1 MRPGIVREPMSRNEI
16 ILGVVAL
23 VLIGFSLIV
32 SLVVPRRRPD
42 FPAGRIGLFAAVA
55 ALLVVAMLATV
66 EVWGEEEEESE
77 AEPAAETQGPPETG
91 ATGGETAPAETAPA
105 ETGGADTGGGGG
117 GDVAQGKE
125 LFASSG
131 CGSCHTLA
139 DAGTTGTTGPNLD
152 DLKPGMDAAVE
163 QITNGGGGMP
173 PFGSQLSEAE
183 INAIAAYI
191 VSATQ

>member
-1 MRPGIVREPMSRNEI
+1 MSRNEI

-23 VLIGFSLIV
+23 VLVAFSLIV

-42 FPAGRIGLFAAVA
+42 FPAGRVGLFAAVA

-66 EVWGEEEEESE
+66 EVWGEEEESE

-91 ATGGETAPAETAPA
+91 ATGGETAPAETGGA
-105 ETGGADTGGGGG
+105 ETGGAETGGG

-152 DLKPGMDAAVE
+152 DLKPSMDAAVE

>member
-1 MRPGIVREPMSRNEI
+1 MSRNEI

-23 VLIGFSLIV
+23 VLVCFSLTV
-32 SLVVPRRRPD
+32 SLWVPRRRPD
-42 FPAGRIGLFAAVA
+42 FPGERIGLFTLVAV
-55 ALLVVAMLATV
+55 LLVLAMLATV
-66 EVWGEEEEESE
+66 EVWGEEEEAES
-77 AEPAAETQGPPETG
+77 EPAAETQGAPETG
-91 ATGGETAPAETAPA
+91 GGETTPA
-105 ETGGADTGGGGG
+105 ETGGGATETGGGGG

-139 DAGTTGTTGPNLD
+139 DAGTTGTAGPNLD
-152 DLKPGMDAAVE
+152 DLKPSMDAAVE

-173 PFGSQLSEAE
+173 PFGGQLSEAE
-183 INAIAAYI
+183 IDAVAAYV

>member
-1 MRPGIVREPMSRNEI
+1 MSRNEI

-42 FPAGRIGLFAAVA
+42 FPAGRVGLFAAVA

-77 AEPAAETQGPPETG
+77 AEPAAETQGTPETG
-91 ATGGETAPAETAPA
+91 ATGAETAPA
-105 ETGGADTGGGGG
+105 ETGGGGG
-117 GDVAQGKE
+117 GDVAKGKE

-152 DLKPGMDAAVE
+152 DLKPSMDAAVE

>member
-1 MRPGIVREPMSRNEI
+1 MSRNEI

-23 VLIGFSLIV
+23 VLVGFSLIV

-42 FPAGRIGLFAAVA
+42 FPAERIGLFAAVA
-55 ALLVVAMLATV
+55 ILLVVAMLGTV
-66 EVWGEEEEESE
+66 ELFGAEEEDEGEV
-77 AEPAAETQGPPETG
+77 AAETQGPAETG
-91 ATGGETAPAETAPA
+91 ATGGETGGA
-105 ETGGADTGGGGG
+105 ETGGAETGGGGA
-117 GDVAQGKE
+117 DVAEGKE

-131 CGSCHTLA
+131 CGGCHTLA

-173 PFGSQLSEAE
+173 PFGGQLSEEQIDAV
-183 INAIAAYI
+183 AAYV

>member
-1 MRPGIVREPMSRNEI
+1 MSRNEI

-66 EVWGEEEEESE
+66 EVWGEEEESE

-91 ATGGETAPAETAPA
+91 ATGGETAPAETGA
-105 ETGGADTGGGGG
+105 ADTGGGGG

>member
-1 MRPGIVREPMSRNEI
+1 MSRNEI

-23 VLIGFSLIV
+23 VLVGFSLIV

-42 FPAGRIGLFAAVA
+42 FPAGRVGLFAAVA

-66 EVWGEEEEESE
+66 EVWGEEEESE
-77 AEPAAETQGPPETG
+77 AEPAAETQRARPRRAGKRLRRKR
-91 ATGGETAPAETAPA
+91 PAA
-105 ETGGADTGGGGG
+105 ETGGGETGGGG

-139 DAGTTGTTGPNLD
+139 DAGTTGTAGPNLD
-152 DLKPGMDAAVE
+152 DLQPSMDAAVE

-173 PFGSQLSEAE
+173 PFGDQLSEAE
-183 INAIAAYI
+183 IDAVAAYI

>member
-1 MRPGIVREPMSRNEI
+1 MSRNEI

-23 VLIGFSLIV
+23 VLVGFSLIV

-42 FPAGRIGLFAAVA
+42 FPAGRVGLFAAVA

-66 EVWGEEEEESE
+66 EVWGEEEESE

-91 ATGGETAPAETAPA
+91 ATGGETAPAETGGA
-105 ETGGADTGGGGG
+105 ETGGAETGGG

-152 DLKPGMDAAVE
+152 DLKPSMDAAVE

>member
-1 MRPGIVREPMSRNEI
+1 MSRNEI

-23 VLIGFSLIV
+23 VLVGFSLFV

-42 FPAGRIGLFAAVA
+42 FPGERIGLFAIVAV
-55 ALLVVAMLATV
+55 LLVVAMLATV
-66 EVWGEEEEESE
+66 EVWGEEEESE
-77 AEPAAETQGPPETG
+77 AEPAAATQGPPETG
-91 ATGGETAPAETAPA
+91 ATGGETAPAETGGG
-105 ETGGADTGGGGG
+105 ETGGTGGAETGGG
-117 GDVAQGKE
+117 GDVAKGKE

-152 DLKPGMDAAVE
+152 DLKPGLDAAVE

-173 PFGSQLSEAE
+173 PFGGQLSEAD
-183 INAIAAYI
+183 IQAIAAY
-191 VSATQ
+191 VVDATQ

>member
-1 MRPGIVREPMSRNEI
+1 MSRNEI

-23 VLIGFSLIV
+23 VLVGFSLIV

-42 FPAGRIGLFAAVA
+42 FPAGRMGLFAAVA

-66 EVWGEEEEESE
+66 ELWGEEEESE

-91 ATGGETAPAETAPA
+91 GETTPAETAPA
-105 ETGGADTGGGGG
+105 ETGGGETGGGETGGGG

-131 CGSCHTLA
+131 CGSCHSLA

-152 DLKPGMDAAVE
+152 DLKPGMEAAVE

-173 PFGSQLSEAE
+173 PFGGQLSEAE

>member
-1 MRPGIVREPMSRNEI
+1 MSRNEI

-23 VLIGFSLIV
+23 VLVAFSLVV

-42 FPAGRIGLFAAVA
+42 FPAGRIGLFTAVA

-66 EVWGEEEEESE
+66 EVWGEEEESE
-77 AEPAAETQGPPETG
+77 AEPAAETQEGPPETG
-91 ATGGETAPAETAPA
+91 GTE
-105 ETGGADTGGGGG
+105 TGGGGG
-117 GDVAQGKE
+117 GADVAQGKE

-183 INAIAAYI
+183 IDAIAAYI

>member
-1 MRPGIVREPMSRNEI
+1 MSRNEI

-23 VLIGFSLIV
+23 VLVGFSLFV

-42 FPAGRIGLFAAVA
+42 FPGERIALFTAVA
-55 ALLVVAMLATV
+55 ILLVVAMLGTV
-66 EVWGEEEEESE
+66 ELFGAEEEGEGEV
-77 AEPAAETQGPPETG
+77 AAETQGAAETG
-91 ATGGETAPAETAPA
+91 ATGGG
-105 ETGGADTGGGGG
+105 TGGATTGGATTGGAETGGGGG

-173 PFGSQLSEAE
+173 PFGGQLSEEE
-183 INAIAAYI
+183 INAIAAYV

>member
-1 MRPGIVREPMSRNEI
+1 MSRNEI

-23 VLIGFSLIV
+23 VLVGFSLTV
-32 SLVVPRRRPD
+32 SLWVPRRRPD
-42 FPAGRIGLFAAVA
+42 FPGERIGLFTLVAV
-55 ALLVVAMLATV
+55 LLVLAMLATV
-66 EVWGEEEEESE
+66 EVWGEEEEAES
-77 AEPAAETQGPPETG
+77 EPAAETQGAPETG
-91 ATGGETAPAETAPA
+91 GGETTPAE
-105 ETGGADTGGGGG
+105 TGGGGG

-139 DAGTTGTTGPNLD
+139 DAGTTGTAGPNLD
-152 DLKPGMDAAVE
+152 DLKPSMDAAVE

-173 PFGSQLSEAE
+173 PFGGQLSEAE
-183 INAIAAYI
+183 IDAVAAYV

>member
-23 VLIGFSLIV
+23 VLVAFSLIV
-32 SLVVPRRRPD
+32 SLVVPRRQPD
-42 FPAGRIGLFAAVA
+42 FPAGRVGLFAAVA

-66 EVWGEEEEESE
+66 EVWGEEEESE

-91 ATGGETAPAETAPA
+91 STGGETAPAETGGA
-105 ETGGADTGGGGG
+105 ETGGAETGGG

-152 DLKPGMDAAVE
+152 DLKPSMDAAVE

-173 PFGSQLSEAE
+173 PFGSQLSDAE

>member
-1 MRPGIVREPMSRNEI
+1 MSRNEI

-23 VLIGFSLIV
+23 VLVGFSLIV
-32 SLVVPRRRPD
+32 SLLVPRRWPD
-42 FPAGRIGLFAAVA
+42 FPAGRLGLFTAVA

-66 EVWGEEEEESE
+66 EVWGEEEESES
-77 AEPAAETQGPPETG
+77 EPAAETQGAPE
-91 ATGGETAPAETAPA
+91 TGGETSPAETAPA
-105 ETGGADTGGGGG
+105 ETGGAETGGAETGGGGG

-152 DLKPGMDAAVE
+152 DLKPSMDAAVE

>member
-1 MRPGIVREPMSRNEI
+1 MSRNEI

-23 VLIGFSLIV
+23 VLVGFSLFV

-42 FPAGRIGLFAAVA
+42 FPAGRIGLFTAIA

-66 EVWGEEEEESE
+66 EVWGEEEESE

-91 ATGGETAPAETAPA
+91 GETTPPETAPV
-105 ETGGADTGGGGG
+105 ETGGSETGGGG

>member
-1 MRPGIVREPMSRNEI
+1 MSRNEI

-23 VLIGFSLIV
+23 VLVGFSLIV

-42 FPAGRIGLFAAVA
+42 FPAGRIGLFTAVA

-66 EVWGEEEEESE
+66 EVWGEEEESE
-77 AEPAAETQGPPETG
+77 AETPAETQGPPETG
-91 ATGGETAPAETAPA
+91 ATGGETTPP
-105 ETGGADTGGGGG
+105 ETGGGATETGGG

-139 DAGTTGTTGPNLD
+139 DAGTTGTAGPDLD
-152 DLKPGMDAAVE
+152 DLQPSVDAAVE

-173 PFGSQLSEAE
+173 PFGGQLSESE
-183 INAIAAYI
+183 INAVAAYI
-191 VSATQ
+191 VSVTQ